1 MVPHHPLTL
10 LSLAATTAAACP
22 RSTLQSATTALLTAQ
37 TAGNPSAL
45 PLTPNTTYLEN
56 DAALPL
62 SSSVLTTPLPI
73 DLSRSL
79 HDTTL
84 CATFTEII
92 AATAPHP
99 YVLMTRML
107 FTADGASITRIENV
121 VADKGD
127 WLFNAQGSLSN
138 AKKEVWD
145 VVPEAKRDTREVI
158 RAAGDAYLDSWANGK
173 VSVPYGSPCARLEG
187 GSYTTNCKMPEFPKE
202 FKDAG
207 GAKNRRYVID
217 EEVGGVDIFNDFPFL
232 DPKKPNGTASTNFVR
247 VEGGKIRYI
256 HEVTICTQNNCA
268 R

>member
-1 MVPHHPLTL
+1 MIRLLALPLLTL
-10 LSLAATTAAACP
+10 ATTTSAVCT
-22 RSTLQSATTALLTAQ
+22 RSTLQSATAALVAAQ
-37 TAGNPSAL
+37 TAGNLSAL
-45 PLTPNTTYLEN
+45 PLTSNTTYLEN
-56 DAALPL
+56 DAVVPL
-62 SSSVLTTPLPI
+62 TSSILTTPFPI

-99 YVLMTRML
+99 YVIMTRML
-107 FTADGASITRIENV
+107 FTADGAAITRIENI

-145 VVPEAKRDTREVI
+145 VIPEGKRDGRDVI
-158 RAAGDAYLDSWANGK
+158 RKAGDAYLDSWADGK

-187 GSYTTNCKMPEFPKE
+187 GTYTTNCKMPEFPKE

-207 GAKNRRYVID
+207 G
-217 EEVGGVDIFNDFPFL
+217 
-232 DPKKPNGTASTNFVR
+232 
-247 VEGGKIRYI
+247 
-256 HEVTICTQNNCA
+256 
-268 R
+268 